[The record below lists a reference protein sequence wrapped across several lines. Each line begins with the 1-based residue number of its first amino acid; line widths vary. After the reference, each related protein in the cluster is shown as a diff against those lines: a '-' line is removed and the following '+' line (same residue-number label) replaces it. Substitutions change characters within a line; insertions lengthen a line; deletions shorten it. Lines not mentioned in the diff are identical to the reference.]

1 MSLLT
6 ALCFILFTFSVVRNQ
21 ETLSSLNGNWPSA
34 AEIQAEK
41 KDGEML
47 EALMDREE
55 DRCFGRKCEH
65 SEECCKG
72 AACVD
77 IEGASGT
84 CLPIFRKVS
93 YQPCK
98 EDSECGSGLIC
109 ADSGTVGPLKTCQ
122 LEERSIKK
130 KTLHDECTTSSDCDV
145 SKGMCCQILRRHR
158 MAPRK
163 LCHYFID
170 PMSCIGTVATHMK
183 PVYFIDKSYFRPRL
197 G

>member
-1 MSLLT
+1 
-6 ALCFILFTFSVVRNQ
+6 
-21 ETLSSLNGNWPSA
+21 
-34 AEIQAEK
+34 
-41 KDGEML
+41 ML

-109 ADSGTVGPLKTCQ
+109 ADSGTAGPLKTCQ

-130 KTLHDECTTSSDCDV
+130 KTLRNLGEECTTSEECKNSEGECCHNSGFPFYRSSCQLYFDTYDCIGPV
-145 SKGMCCQILRRHR
+145 SPDAKP
-158 MAPRK
+158 A
-163 LCHYFID
+163 
-170 PMSCIGTVATHMK
+170 PMS
-183 PVYFIDKSYFRPRL
+183 YFDPLNQPRL